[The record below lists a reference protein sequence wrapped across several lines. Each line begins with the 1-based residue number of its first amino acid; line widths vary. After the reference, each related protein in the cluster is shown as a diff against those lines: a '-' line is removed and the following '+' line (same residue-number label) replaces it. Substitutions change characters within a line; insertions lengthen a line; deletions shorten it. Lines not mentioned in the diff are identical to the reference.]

1 MKKRTCSDSEL
12 IAIAEYIVVTRAT
25 TRATAKHFRVSKSA
39 VFKWMHKEIPNIDM
53 DLYAAVVAVFQENAE
68 AKASRGGKAAHL
80 SWLKR
85 TGKVT

>member
-1 MKKRTCSDSEL
+1 MKVRTCSDSEL
-12 IAIAEYIVVTRAT
+12 ITIAEYIVYNKAT
-25 TRATAKHFRVSKSA
+25 IRATAKHFKVSKSTVA
-39 VFKWMHKEIPNIDM
+39 KWMHKEIPNIDM